1 MTTVTTTEFNN
12 FQLYQYRLTLAKLKD
27 PQSNSFHFVDSTR
40 IWFPSVL
47 RLAFLIRAVTMAF
60 ASTSRHLPRE
70 SVYPT
75 PPSSD
80 YLNALEDCVQATEA
94 CSRSLQTGL
103 DRFEPGV
110 RDLPRLT
117 KIFKHKHV
125 SCPPASDPCYAMLK
139 TMMELALFGS
149 SRAYHCCP

>member
-1 MTTVTTTEFNN
+1 
-12 FQLYQYRLTLAKLKD
+12 
-27 PQSNSFHFVDSTR
+27 
-40 IWFPSVL
+40 
-47 RLAFLIRAVTMAF
+47 MAF
-60 ASTSRHLPRE
+60 ASTSKHLPRE

-94 CSRSLQTGL
+94 CSRSLQIGL

-110 RDLPRLT
+110 KDLPRLT

-125 SCPPASDPCYAMLK
+125 SALQCRNPCCAML
-139 TMMELALFGS
+139 TTIMELALLVLPEPTIAAHKAALSHSLAPQIDHLIAKTDSMVESEKTKVGNLEERVRVLGS
-149 SRAYHCCP
+149 NMCCTIRG

>member
-1 MTTVTTTEFNN
+1 
-12 FQLYQYRLTLAKLKD
+12 
-27 PQSNSFHFVDSTR
+27 
-40 IWFPSVL
+40 
-47 RLAFLIRAVTMAF
+47 MAF

-94 CSRSLQTGL
+94 CSRSLQIGL

-110 RDLPRLT
+110 KDLPRLT

-125 SCPPASDPCYAMLK
+125 SALQCRNPRCAML
-139 TMMELALFGS
+139 TTIMELALFGS